1 MSVDFPETFN
11 IADYFLGDRIRE
23 GMGDRRAL
31 LTDEGPVTYAELD
44 ELSNRFG
51 NLLLKGG
58 VRPEERVIVSVP
70 DSAEYV
76 VALFGILKI
85 GAVVVMVNPELK
97 EDALRYFRDYTRA
110 TAAIVGEENAA
121 IFRRAPAGAHH
132 RCAVVRAG
140 GGRGDLA
147 SRLRGSSP
155 ALETF
160 PSHRDDAAIWL
171 FSGGTTGRP
180 KAVIQSHTSFAN
192 TTELYGKG
200 TLEMGPEDIT
210 LSVPKL
216 YFGYATG
223 SNLFFPFSVG
233 AAAALFPERCTVDA
247 FFRRIAQFRPTVLIN
262 VPTMINHM
270 INHPRAAERDL
281 SSVRLSTSA
290 GEALPP
296 ELHERWNDL
305 FGVDLLDGLGTAEM
319 WHIFISNRPGEVRPG
334 TLGKVVPGFEVRV
347 RDEEGRDLPAG
358 EVGHLWVR
366 GNSRAIG
373 YWQRAEK
380 TRSAFRGEWYV
391 SEDMISRDA
400 EGFIHYRG
408 RADDMLKVSGK
419 WLSPQELENCLLQ
432 HPRVKEVAVV
442 GVTGSGGLTKPHAFV
457 VAEGPDPELAEE
469 LRCFAKERLEP
480 YKYPREVAFLAEL
493 PRTHLGKVDR
503 GGLGRAGL

>member
-121 IFRRAPAGAHH
+121 IFRRAPAGAHR

-200 TLEMGPEDIT
+200 TLEMGQEDIT
-210 LSVPKL
+210 L
-216 YFGYATG
+216 FGT
-223 SNLFFPFSVG
+223 
-233 AAAALFPERCTVDA
+233 
-247 FFRRIAQFRPTVLIN
+247 
-262 VPTMINHM
+262 
-270 INHPRAAERDL
+270 
-281 SSVRLSTSA
+281 
-290 GEALPP
+290 EALLRIRYREQPLLPLLGGGGPP
-296 ELHERWNDL
+296 RSFPNGAPWTPSSGASPS
-305 FGVDLLDGLGTAEM
+305 FG
-319 WHIFISNRPGEVRPG
+319 
-334 TLGKVVPGFEVRV
+334 
-347 RDEEGRDLPAG
+347 
-358 EVGHLWVR
+358 
-366 GNSRAIG
+366 
-373 YWQRAEK
+373 
-380 TRSAFRGEWYV
+380 
-391 SEDMISRDA
+391 
-400 EGFIHYRG
+400 
-408 RADDMLKVSGK
+408 
-419 WLSPQELENCLLQ
+419 
-432 HPRVKEVAVV
+432 PRC
-442 GVTGSGGLTKPHAFV
+442 SSM
-457 VAEGPDPELAEE
+457 
-469 LRCFAKERLEP
+469 C
-480 YKYPREVAFLAEL
+480 PR
-493 PRTHLGKVDR
+493 
-503 GGLGRAGL
+503 